1 MTYARARLWLGISG
15 VGFWVILS
23 LVMIVLAV
31 PVRWFAPVNPTG
43 VSVGWEDWSALS
55 QILFGYILLSAPFD
69 FLGGYWLPRAFRRWT
84 PSPQRFFLAWLR
96 GVLGQAFIFLLTG
109 TGILLAGRAFGR
121 IGAIGSVTVL
131 MLGLLLTQG
140 WLARLIGGMQA
151 AAMDMGAANRILESW
166 GLRAPAT
173 TILKV
178 TDPAFVGGFVG
189 LPGFERLILPAS
201 WGQTDVKAKRLGALL
216 PEGLAL
222 QIARR
227 VGVLERG
234 SRQRGVWIGLL
245 WNLIGFSLA
254 TFLPNA
260 GVTSVPG
267 LLTTACGF
275 TLWSFLGL
283 LTLPSLSRP
292 GVLEADHFAAEK
304 GVPRA
309 LIERTIALLDQ
320 RQDDEPARSPLVET
334 IFHPIP
340 SVRSR
345 VSHLTQNSSAPV
357 GAWQAARVALF
368 LSWGCWGFLSRA
380 VHCNSGRPE
389 LWVLFPGD

>member
-15 VGFWVILS
+15 VGFWVWLALGGIL
-23 LVMIVLAV
+23 LAT
-31 PVRWFAPVNPTG
+31 PARSFTPINPPAM
-43 VSVGWEDWSALS
+43 SVGWNDWLALV

-69 FLGGYWLPRAFRRWT
+69 FLGGYWLPRVFLRLT
-84 PSPQRFFLAWLR
+84 PTLPRFLLAWLR
-96 GVLGQAFIFLLTG
+96 GVLGQALIFLLTG
-109 TGILLAGRAFGR
+109 AGILLAGRAFGR
-121 IGAIGSVTVL
+121 IGAVGAVACM
-131 MLGLLLTQG
+131 MLGLLLAQG
-140 WLARLIGGMQA
+140 WVARLIGGMRLA
-151 AAMDMGAANRILESW
+151 ATDVSDAHRILESW

-173 TILKV
+173 TLLNA

-189 LPGFERLILPAS
+189 LPGYERLILPAS
-201 WGQTDVKAKRLGALL
+201 WGQGDSNGKRPGALA

-234 SRQRGVWIGLL
+234 SRRRGVWLALL
-245 WNLIGFSLA
+245 WNLTGFYLA
-254 TFLPNA
+254 TLLPKA
-260 GVTSVPG
+260 GVTSVAE

-292 GVLEADHFAAEK
+292 GVFEGDYFAAEK

-345 VSHLTQNSSAPV
+345 LHQLTQNSSEPR

-368 LSWGCWGFLSRA
+368 LSWTCWGFLSRA